1 MQPDSPVARRGDL
14 VAFEIEEL
22 VGRHVLGQDVL
33 AVRFEHR
40 REDDAV
46 EDDIV
51 LADEVHHLGS
61 GVLPITLPVW
71 RQLLRGGYIAD
82 RRVEPHVEHLALGP
96 LDRNGDAPVQI
107 TAHGTRLQSQIE
119 PALALPVDVGTPLL
133 VPFENPLAQKS
144 LVLVERQVPV
154 LGLALDERRTGQR
167 AVGCDQFVGRKRRSA
182 LLALVAVGL
191 FVLAV
196 GTGAH
201 DVTVGQKL
209 LRLLVVVLLGGL
221 LDELALGV
229 ELAEEIRRRLGMD
242 GRRGARIDVERHAEP
257 FERTLDEVVV
267 AVDDL
272 LGRDPLLAR
281 LDRDRHAVLVAAAD
295 RQHVAPAAAQ
305 IARVDVGRD
314 VDPRQMTDMHRPVG
328 IGERRRHQ
336 IAFELFCHILEFLSS
351 FSSFSKYYVTKLRN
365 PHQKA

>member
-1 MQPDSPVARRGDL
+1 
-14 VAFEIEEL
+14 
-22 VGRHVLGQDVL
+22 
-33 AVRFEHR
+33 
-40 REDDAV
+40 
-46 EDDIV
+46 
-51 LADEVHHLGS
+51 
-61 GVLPITLPVW
+61 
-71 RQLLRGGYIAD
+71 
-82 RRVEPHVEHLALGP
+82 
-96 LDRNGDAPVQI
+96 
-107 TAHGTRLQSQIE
+107 
-119 PALALPVDVGTPLL
+119 
-133 VPFENPLAQKS
+133 
-144 LVLVERQVPV
+144 
-154 LGLALDERRTGQR
+154 
-167 AVGCDQFVGRKRRSA
+167 
-182 LLALVAVGL
+182 
-191 FVLAV
+191 
-196 GTGAH
+196 
-201 DVTVGQKL
+201 
-209 LRLLVVVLLGGL
+209 
-221 LDELALGV
+221 
-229 ELAEEIRRRLGMD
+229 MD